1 MSWKAKSK
9 GNGGSKYTK
18 DPEEER
24 AFDEL
29 RRKYAYAIAYLLI
42 NNIK

>member
-1 MSWKAKSK
+1 MSWKKKEDGKKSRFP
-9 GNGGSKYTK
+9 K

-24 AFDEL
+24 VFSEL

-42 NNIK
+42 KNIK